1 MLEPLSIT
9 ASLLG
14 LGGAAITTATALFRF
29 GETIFRARK
38 QIHALVTE
46 LAHFALAPKSLA
58 RVLEDHG
65 SLLEPRLL
73 EEVDIHIWECRSI
86 LRSIKRDCRV
96 STSRELTLLDRTK
109 WYFRDDKVRRLQARL
124 ERAKASLT
132 LIVGILNLAACLS
145 AREFRGQHE
154 RIQEHYENA
163 ALFVEVTH
171 KAFETSRE
179 LEVGL
184 EDEELEDDE
193 LDSKSDLSSHFGSSV
208 NRAISQPRSGA
219 RKAIPA
225 ALSTKTDSSSASTA
239 LSPQLSSDNSPALTT
254 SRLHTSPSRAPAV
267 VRQLLL
273 CWTNVEDV
281 SPYLLLLIAQY
292 ILNSRTY
299 HWTNTEE
306 HKVILERSSHPNPF
320 DEFESALG
328 VHIPGLAEA
337 GVGSIIPAAC
347 FFLMEGRKEQLL
359 ELSRQRLELH
369 PTLQKLAQVVEDA
382 RIVYNMASQGNYDL
396 YRMKRFR
403 TGSKDREARQRI
415 SRGEWDK
422 EMARTDYHASEFY
435 ISIEIADIP
444 ETTAHEDYGS
454 RRASKM

>member
-1 MLEPLSIT
+1 M
-9 ASLLG
+9 
-14 LGGAAITTATALFRF
+14 
-29 GETIFRARK
+29 
-38 QIHALVTE
+38 Q
-46 LAHFALAPKSLA
+46 
-58 RVLEDHG
+58 
-65 SLLEPRLL
+65 
-73 EEVDIHIWECRSI
+73 
-86 LRSIKRDCRV
+86 
-96 STSRELTLLDRTK
+96 
-109 WYFRDDKVRRLQARL
+109 
-124 ERAKASLT
+124 
-132 LIVGILNLAACLS
+132 
-145 AREFRGQHE
+145 
-154 RIQEHYENA
+154 
-163 ALFVEVTH
+163 
-171 KAFETSRE
+171 
-179 LEVGL
+179 
-184 EDEELEDDE
+184 
-193 LDSKSDLSSHFGSSV
+193 
-208 NRAISQPRSGA
+208 NR
-219 RKAIPA
+219 
-225 ALSTKTDSSSASTA
+225 
-239 LSPQLSSDNSPALTT
+239 
-254 SRLHTSPSRAPAV
+254 
-267 VRQLLL
+267 
-273 CWTNVEDV
+273 
-281 SPYLLLLIAQY
+281 
-292 ILNSRTY
+292 
-299 HWTNTEE
+299 
-306 HKVILERSSHPNPF
+306 NPF